1 VISQRRRD
9 QSRLNVNRARKNA
22 FNFSTRTKS
31 LSQEFDGAE
40 EERYLVRG
48 GFWSVRAMYRVF
60 FDLEQFLAKP
70 FAAVLKEQ
78 QPRRNLLGRIAK
90 SGVKHFLDHRR

>member
-1 VISQRRRD
+1 
-9 QSRLNVNRARKNA
+9 
-22 FNFSTRTKS
+22 
-31 LSQEFDGAE
+31 
-40 EERYLVRG
+40 
-48 GFWSVRAMYRVF
+48 MYRVF